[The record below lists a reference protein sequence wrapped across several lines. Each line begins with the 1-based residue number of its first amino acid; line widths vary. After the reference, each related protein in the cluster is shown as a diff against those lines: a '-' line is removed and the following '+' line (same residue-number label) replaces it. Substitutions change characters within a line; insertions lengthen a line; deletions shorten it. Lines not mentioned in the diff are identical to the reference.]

1 MEGENADRNLRSML
15 KHFRNLVDENASK
28 ATFLAA
34 FKDKHK
40 IDRMDSTHSSAAS
53 DAVKSELDSR
63 GSDAEL
69 DISDDEAAGGAVLLE
84 ERPANG
90 AAMLETDSA
99 GPPDTE
105 GRSTCSDSGICM
117 RPF

>member
-1 MEGENADRNLRSML
+1 ML

-69 DISDDEAAGGAVLLE
+69 DISDDEAAGGAVVLE
-84 ERPANG
+84 ERPAKG
-90 AAMLETDSA
+90 AVMLDTESA
-99 GPPDTE
+99 GISDTK
-105 GRSTCSDSGICM
+105 GQSTCSENGNSERDL
-117 RPF
+117 